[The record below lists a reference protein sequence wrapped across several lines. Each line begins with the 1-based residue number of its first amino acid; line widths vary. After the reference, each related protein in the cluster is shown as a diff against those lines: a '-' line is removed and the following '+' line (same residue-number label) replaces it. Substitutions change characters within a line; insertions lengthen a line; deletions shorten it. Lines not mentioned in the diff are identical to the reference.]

1 MLRFFRHYVD
11 IPAIVLVA
19 CEMAILFS
27 VLNATAEILRTL
39 GFDMGPAT
47 NSSATLLITLTAAAG
62 MTSVGLYNREHFVHM
77 RHTISRAVVA
87 LPLIVLG
94 IAAVLGF
101 YGWLAGK
108 EPPTP
113 YYLLCAAGLSA
124 FFPLLLMAREI
135 FIRII
140 DHLGA
145 FRRRVVVI
153 GSGARAAK
161 IDKLSRE
168 LKDRS
173 FTVVGFIHLNHGSE
187 QTAQNDRRSGDRRQ
201 DYLVAPENVV
211 DFCISN
217 NVEEVVVAATERRG
231 LPVHELLAC
240 KMNGIRVTEH
250 HSFWERE
257 SGQVDLTDIRPS
269 WLLFSDGF
277 SSGITRAAIKR
288 LFDMAVAAT
297 VLLLT
302 LPLTIPTAIL
312 IKLESPG
319 PVFYRQERVGLH
331 GRRFMI
337 LKFRSMRVDAEKD
350 GPRWAAKNDNRVTR
364 VGGFIRKVRIDEI
377 PQVINVLK
385 GDMSVVGPRPERPV
399 FVEALAQA
407 IPYYNDRHTVK
418 PGITGWAQIN
428 YPYGATEEDA
438 RMKMAYDLYYVKNH
452 SLFLDNIILL
462 QTVKVLLW
470 NDGAR

>member
-1 MLRFFRHYVD
+1 
-11 IPAIVLVA
+11 
-19 CEMAILFS
+19 MAILFS
-27 VLNATAEILRTL
+27 VLHATADILRSL
-39 GFDMGPAT
+39 GFDIRADA
-47 NSSATLLITLTAAAG
+47 SAALLMTLTAAAG

-77 RHTISRAVVA
+77 RHTIARAVVA
-87 LPLIVLG
+87 LPLIVLC
-94 IAAVLGF
+94 IAAVLGG
-101 YGWLAGK
+101 YGWLAGDA
-108 EPPTP
+108 PPIP

-135 FIRII
+135 FIRVI

-173 FTVVGFIHLNHGSE
+173 FTVVGFIHLDRGGEQAQDSE
-187 QTAQNDRRSGDRRQ
+187 RRASNRRQ

-231 LPVHELLAC
+231 LPVHQLLAC
-240 KMNGIRVTEH
+240 KMHGIRVTEH

-277 SSGITRAAIKR
+277 SKGFTRAVLKR
-288 LFDMAVAAT
+288 VFDVVVALV

-312 IKLESPG
+312 IMLESPG

-350 GPRWAAKNDNRVTR
+350 GPRWAAKNDSRVTR
-364 VGGFIRKVRIDEI
+364 IGAFIRKVRIDEI

-399 FVEALAQA
+399 FVESLAQA